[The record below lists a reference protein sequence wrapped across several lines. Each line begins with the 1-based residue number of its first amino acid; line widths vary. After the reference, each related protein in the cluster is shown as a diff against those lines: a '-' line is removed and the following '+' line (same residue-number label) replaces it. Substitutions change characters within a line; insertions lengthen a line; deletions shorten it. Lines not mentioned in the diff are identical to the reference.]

1 MKYSIKLLPARAVKT
16 ALLLVLISAFSSTVM
31 AEKINL
37 NTADAETIQYIPG
50 IGLSKAEKIVE
61 IRDKAG
67 KFTSMDEV
75 DAVPGIGE
83 RTMLDIRK
91 YGSLD
96 SGVSELTEEMKAN
109 QPTSAAM
116 SSDEETSVGVSSS

>member
-1 MKYSIKLLPARAVKT
+1 MKHSMLTLPARAAKT
-16 ALLLVLISAFSSTVM
+16 ALVLVLVSVFSTAAM

-37 NTADAETIQYIPG
+37 NTADAETMQYIPG
-50 IGLSKAEKIVE
+50 IGLSKAEKIIE
-61 IRDKAG
+61 IRDQSG
-67 KFTSMDEV
+67 KFATMDEI

-96 SGVSELTEEMKAN
+96 SGVSVLTEEMKAN
-109 QPTSAAM
+109 QPARSASSAAE
-116 SSDEETSVGVSSS
+116 DDSVASSS

>member
-1 MKYSIKLLPARAVKT
+1 MKHSIKTLPAQAVKT
-16 ALLLVLISAFSSTVM
+16 ALLLALFSAFSTSAM

-37 NTADAETIQYIPG
+37 NTADAETMAYIPG
-50 IGLSKAEKIVE
+50 IGLSKAEKIIE
-61 IRDKAG
+61 IRDQAG
-67 KFTSMDEV
+67 KFASMDEV

-96 SGVSELTEEMKAN
+96 SGVSELTEEMKSNPPAR
-109 QPTSAAM
+109 SALSGGAGDGSVAA
-116 SSDEETSVGVSSS
+116 SS

>member
-1 MKYSIKLLPARAVKT
+1 MKYSILTLSARAAKT
-16 ALLLVLISAFSSTVM
+16 ALVLVLFSAFSTTAL
-31 AEKINL
+31 AEKVNL
-37 NTADAETIQYIPG
+37 NLADVEALQYIPG
-50 IGLSKAEKIVE
+50 IGLSKAEKIIEV
-61 IRDKAG
+61 RDKAG
-67 KFTSMDEV
+67 KFASMDEI

-109 QPTSAAM
+109 QPVRSEASADENKVSAA
-116 SSDEETSVGVSSS
+116 SS

>member
-1 MKYSIKLLPARAVKT
+1 MKYAMKTLPARAVKT
-16 ALLLVLISAFSSTVM
+16 ALLLVLVSAFSSAAL

-37 NTADAETIQYIPG
+37 NTADAQTMQYIPG
-50 IGLSKAEKIVE
+50 IGLNKAEKIIE
-61 IRDKAG
+61 IRGEAG
-67 KFTSMDEV
+67 KFTSMDEI

-83 RTMLDIRK
+83 RTMRDVRK

-109 QPTSAAM
+109 PPLRSASNTVEEDAVAA
-116 SSDEETSVGVSSS
+116 SS

>member
-1 MKYSIKLLPARAVKT
+1 MKYSIKSLPAHAVKT
-16 ALLLVLISAFSSTVM
+16 ALLLVLVSAFSSTAL

-67 KFTSMDEV
+67 KFASMDEV

-83 RTMLDIRK
+83 RTMMDIRK
-91 YGSLD
+91 YGSID
-96 SGVSELTEEMKAN
+96 SGVSKLTEEMKAN
-109 QPTSAAM
+109 PPMRSAM
-116 SSDEETSVGVSSS
+116 KSDEDVAGVSSS

>member
-1 MKYSIKLLPARAVKT
+1 MKYSIKSLPARAVKT
-16 ALLLVLISAFSSTVM
+16 ALLLVLVSAFSSTAL

-67 KFTSMDEV
+67 KFASMDEV

-83 RTMLDIRK
+83 RTMMDIRK
-91 YGSLD
+91 YGSID

-109 QPTSAAM
+109 PPVRSASNASGGGAASA
-116 SSDEETSVGVSSS
+116 SS

>member
-1 MKYSIKLLPARAVKT
+1 MKYSMMTLPARAAKT
-16 ALLLVLISAFSSTVM
+16 ALVLVLVSVFSTVAL

-37 NTADAETIQYIPG
+37 NTADAETMQYIPG
-50 IGLSKAEKIVE
+50 IGLSKAEKIIE
-61 IRDKAG
+61 IRDQAG
-67 KFTSMDEV
+67 KFATMDEV

-96 SGVSELTEEMKAN
+96 SGVSVLTEEMKAN
-109 QPTSAAM
+109 QPARSASSTAEDDSVATS
-116 SSDEETSVGVSSS
+116 S